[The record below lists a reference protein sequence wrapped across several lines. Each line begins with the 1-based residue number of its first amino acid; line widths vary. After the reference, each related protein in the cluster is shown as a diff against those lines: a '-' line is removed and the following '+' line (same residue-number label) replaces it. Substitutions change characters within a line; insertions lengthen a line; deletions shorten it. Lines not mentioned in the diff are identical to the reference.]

1 MKRALGITILMTIL
15 LFTVVTFSQSAVV
28 SGGYSTPPDLRYVV
42 LTDWESPEELQAF
55 LAEDDSN
62 RHVYLRPDA
71 NGVNQLDGQCEDL
84 ALQLRDRAMAKGK
97 FLSVIVLHPA
107 EYLKW
112 YGVYPIN
119 GEYHAINMAVIGNEF
134 WYIEPR
140 NDKAWAALRLD

>member
-1 MKRALGITILMTIL
+1 MKKAPGITILMSVL
-15 LFTVVTFSQSAVV
+15 LFTVVTLSQSAVV

-62 RHVYLRPDA
+62 RHVYLKAGTD
-71 NGVNQLDGQCEDL
+71 GIIKFDGQCEDL
-84 ALQLRDRAMAKGK
+84 SIQLRDRAMAKGK
-97 FLSVIVLHPA
+97 FLSVIVLHPT

-112 YGVYPIN
+112 YGVD
-119 GEYHAINMAVIGNEF
+119 GGYHAINMAIIGNEF

-140 NDKAWAALRLD
+140 TDKAWATLRLD